1 MDRGR
6 KPTDDEEVAVTKV
19 LEQDFVIRK
28 VLRKAPFTDCEPMNA
43 CGVGSISKGSV
54 LNPENG
60 TSSVSVVVE
69 ASLPFG
75 FLAMGRSGKFGA
87 LATDQG
93 STLFGFGFLGSN
105 LAKPVLSDLVAG
117 FLGSDVLAV
126 FGKKVGVPF
135 FQMLGL
141 AKAFKVFKS
150 VIGLVVVDVVD
161 LLVRVKSFHPALC
174 NGTMQKPFVSQK
186 QITGF
191 GNTWSVKGKLS
202 ESFPATRYGIVRVK
216 DSIFDSVDF
225 KAVHCFAPFGDERI
239 SILT

>member
-117 FLGSDVLAV
+117 FLGSDVSCALSKIFSVPARQV
-126 FGKKVGVPF
+126 FGGS
-135 FQMLGL
+135 QAL
-141 AKAFKVFKS
+141 KVFNS
-150 VIGLVVVDVVD
+150 IVGFYMVDVMN
-161 LLVRVKSFHPALC
+161 LFERVKAFHPALS
-174 NGTMQKPFVSQK
+174 NNPMKKASSANRKVSIFSK
-186 QITGF
+186 QR
-191 GNTWSVKGKLS
+191 SKREQLS
-202 ESFPATRYGIVRVK
+202 ENFSALGYGKKVVEE
-216 DSIFDSVDF
+216 SVFDSVYSDAF
-225 KAVHCFAPFGDERI
+225 HGASSDDYGI